1 MHSRWRD
8 FAAKYLATTAHGCG
22 DLLTSATEALDLTFA
37 YAAGLTLFCCPRA
50 APRLRAMP
58 SPSTAQAATAD
69 PSVATPRKAQPPLG
83 ISERAAWASLG
94 VGALALS
101 AGAIG
106 TAVYFARN
114 GARVQH
120 FKDMLSSSAVPLYTH
135 ILGASLAPVL
145 GVPQLSK
152 AVRKASPLAHRVL
165 GRVYVASVV
174 VGGATG
180 LYLAGSAFAG
190 SAAKV
195 SFGALAVVWLGTTA
209 MGMRAAFQRNYRSHR
224 EWMTRSFALT
234 MSALTLRLYFLTG
247 VKMGFPFADVYDAT
261 TWMSWVVNLL
271 AVEWIV
277 LPSMRAS
284 SK

>member
-1 MHSRWRD
+1 M
-8 FAAKYLATTAHGCG
+8 
-22 DLLTSATEALDLTFA
+22 SAS
-37 YAAGLTLFCCPRA
+37 GA
-50 APRLRAMP
+50 AP
-58 SPSTAQAATAD
+58 
-69 PSVATPRKAQPPLG
+69 VATSDPAGAGKRKLQPPVG
-83 ISERAAWASLG
+83 ISERAVWGTLG
-94 VGALALS
+94 VGAFALS
-101 AGAIG
+101 AGAIA
-106 TAVYFARN
+106 TVVYFARN

-120 FKDMLSSSAVPLYTH
+120 FKDMLATSAVPLYTH

-152 AVRKASPLAHRVL
+152 AVRKASPLAHRVM

-209 MGMRAAFQRNYRSHR
+209 MGMRSAFKGDFRSHR

-234 MSALTLRLYFLTG
+234 MSALTLRLYFLAG
-247 VKMGFPFADVYDAT
+247 VKMGYPFADVYDAT

-277 LPSMRAS
+277 LPRMRAS
-284 SK
+284 K